1 MRDTPTHIRDYEL
14 LDVIAAG
21 AHSIVHRAVDRRTG
35 ATVAI
40 KQVTDPL
47 ARRHSRREAALLMRM
62 RHPALPTLFSVHED
76 DDATWLVME
85 CIPGND
91 LAVQIERRAQPFPL
105 HTVLAW
111 ADQLLDA
118 LIYLHAQTPPIMHN
132 DIKPRNLKLDAQGQ
146 VRLLDFG
153 VAHHVEGDASGYTLA
168 YAAPEQ
174 VATAASDPRSDLYAL
189 TATLYDLCTGVKPP
203 DARLRLMA
211 LAAGRS
217 DPLLPASAWN
227 PALPHALDACL
238 LRGMAL
244 DPAQR
249 FADAT
254 EMREILRA
262 CQSGLADRVEP
273 MNTARI
279 IGREALI
286 GEVRRRLL
294 RPDVQLLTLIGPGGV
309 GKTTVARAVASEVH
323 SRHFRDVRFVDL
335 EDEDPE
341 LQTPPT
347 NGEWRTIQER
357 FNLFDLPLPEE
368 STAQKRPAPQPMHAV
383 LLVLNGAE
391 LLEQDDSRLETILT
405 RSPQLKV
412 LATSRRP
419 LHFRNEHLI
428 VVPPLP
434 TPDPKAAFD
443 VKTALQSP
451 AVQMLLTHAQAL
463 GVELPSTDENIQ
475 RIVELCAELEGL
487 PLALEE
493 AARALR
499 TMDAAAIA
507 GHLLARLRATFTTP
521 ASIVGRRHSLAAS
534 IAWSVMHL
542 TPRQQRLLA
551 RLTIFRSSFSPHAA
565 HVICCSGAPDLESLS
580 EDETESLIR
589 QLAAESL
596 LLLRTNHPSQR
607 YAMLATT
614 RACASGCL
622 PPAELDAL
630 RWRHA
635 DYFVNLVDRG
645 NIVLTPDS
653 ARLEQLSTEYDEL
666 IAALASSIEAH
677 EAVPA
682 LRLATAL
689 WRFWEIQGAYREG
702 LDWLE
707 QALALSA
714 TEDELRARALSC
726 AGALARNQSQYSA
739 AERCFTTALTIYQQ
753 LNDAQGVARMFN
765 ALGSVAYFQDERA
778 AIVYFEKA
786 LKMHQ
791 MLGNQREMAGTL
803 NNLALLA
810 EGQADYPRA
819 AALHQQALELFQ
831 TLEDDVNT
839 AYLLGNLGVV
849 AEHSGELAMATE
861 YYQQSLE
868 LHERTGEKWGMAAM
882 LTNLGSALG
891 RLQRSQEAL
900 RLLIEGLNIFRELD
914 DRAGMAQAL
923 SALAHNAQQ
932 RQAYQDA
939 TRFLAT
945 AERVEAAIG
954 YVAPTLD
961 QQERQELKA
970 TLHAA
975 LGATAFDTLWTA
987 IDALPEETLLAE
999 LPAVREEAETP

>member
-40 KQVTDPL
+40 KQVTDPV

-85 CIPGND
+85 CIPGDD

-118 LIYLHAQTPPIMHN
+118 LIYLHAQAPPVTHN

-153 VAHHVEGDASGYTLA
+153 VAHHVESDASGYTLA

-174 VATAASDPRSDLYAL
+174 VTATAIDPRTDLYTL

-203 DARLRLMA
+203 DARLRLTA

-254 EMREILRA
+254 EMRAALRA
-262 CQSGLADRVEP
+262 CQTGLAAQIEP
-273 MNTARI
+273 VNAARI

-286 GEVRRRLL
+286 GEVRRKLL
-294 RPDVQLLTLIGPGGV
+294 QPDVQIITLVGPGGV

-335 EDEDPE
+335 EDEGSE

-347 NGEWRTIQER
+347 NGEWRTIQDR

-368 STAQKRPAPQPMHAV
+368 ST

-391 LLEQDDSRLETILT
+391 LLDRDDSRLETILT
-405 RSPQLKV
+405 RSPELKV

-419 LHFRNEHLI
+419 LQLRNEHLI

-434 TPDPKAAFD
+434 TPDPQAAFD
-443 VKTALQSP
+443 VETALQSP
-451 AVQMLLTHAQAL
+451 AVQMLLARAQAL
-463 GVELPSTDENIQ
+463 GVDLPSTDENIQ
-475 RIVELCAELEGL
+475 RIVELCAALEGL

-499 TMDAAAIA
+499 TMDAAAVA
-507 GHLLARLRATFTTP
+507 GHLLAQLRNARTTP

-542 TPRQQRLLA
+542 TPLQQRLLA

-565 HVICCSGAPDLESLS
+565 HAICCSGAPDLESLS
-580 EDETESLIR
+580 EDETESLVR

-596 LLLRTNHPSQR
+596 LLLRANHPTQR
-607 YAMLATT
+607 CAMLATT
-614 RACASGCL
+614 RAFASGRL

-630 RWRHA
+630 RRRHA

-645 NIVLTPDS
+645 NILFTPDS

-666 IAALASSIEAH
+666 IAALAWSIEAH
-677 EAVPA
+677 EAVLA

-707 QALALSA
+707 RALALSE

-739 AERCFTTALTIYQQ
+739 AERCFATALTIYQQ

-765 ALGSVAYFQDERA
+765 ALGSVAYFRDARA
-778 AIVYFEKA
+778 AVDYFEKA
-786 LKMHQ
+786 LEMHR
-791 MLGNQREMAGTL
+791 MLGNQRDMAGTL

-819 AALHQQALELFQ
+819 AALHKQALELFQ
-831 TLEDDVNT
+831 VLGDDVNT
-839 AYLLGNLGVV
+839 AYVLGNLGVV

-882 LTNLGSALG
+882 LTNLGSTLG

-900 RLLIEGLNIFRELD
+900 PLLIEGLSIFREVD
-914 DRAGMAQAL
+914 DRAGMTQAL

-939 TRFLAT
+939 AHFLAA

-954 YVAPTLD
+954 YVAPTSD

-975 LGATAFDTLWTA
+975 LGATAFDALWTA
-987 IDALPEETLLAE
+987 IDALPQETLLAE
-999 LPAVREEAETP
+999 LPTRKQEQETP

>member
-21 AHSIVHRAVDRRTG
+21 AHSIVHRAVERRTG

-62 RHPALPTLFSVHED
+62 RHPALPTLFSIHED

-85 CIPGND
+85 CIPGDD

-118 LIYLHAQTPPIMHN
+118 LIYLHAQTPPVTHN

-153 VAHHVEGDASGYTLA
+153 VAHYVEGDVSGYTLA

-227 PALPHALDACL
+227 PALPHALDTCL

-254 EMREILRA
+254 EMRELLRA

-273 MNTARI
+273 MNAARI

-294 RPDVQLLTLIGPGGV
+294 QLDVQILTLIGPGGV

-335 EDEDPE
+335 EDEGSE

-368 STAQKRPAPQPMHAV
+368 ST

-391 LLEQDDSRLETILT
+391 LLDRDDSRLEAILT

-419 LHFRNEHLI
+419 LHFCNEHLI

-443 VKTALQSP
+443 VETALQSP
-451 AVQMLLTHAQAL
+451 AVQMLLARAQAL
-463 GVELPSTDENIQ
+463 GVDLPSTDENIQ
-475 RIVELCAELEGL
+475 RIVELCAALEGL

-499 TMDAAAIA
+499 TMDAAAVA
-507 GHLLARLRATFTTP
+507 GHLLAQLRDARTTP

-534 IAWSVMHL
+534 IAWSVLHL
-542 TPRQQRLLA
+542 TPRQQRLLE

-565 HVICCSGAPDLESLS
+565 HAICCSGAPDLESLS
-580 EDETESLIR
+580 EDETESLVR
-589 QLAAESL
+589 QLAVESL
-596 LLLRTNHPSQR
+596 LLLRANHPTQR
-607 YAMLATT
+607 CAMLATT
-614 RACASGCL
+614 RAFASGRL

-630 RWRHA
+630 RRRHA

-645 NIVLTPDS
+645 NILLTPDS

-666 IAALASSIEAH
+666 IAALAWSIEAH
-677 EAVPA
+677 EAVLA

-707 QALALSA
+707 RALALSE

-739 AERCFTTALTIYQQ
+739 AERCFAAALTIYQQ

-765 ALGSVAYFQDERA
+765 ALGSVAYFQDARA
-778 AIVYFEKA
+778 AIDYFEEA
-786 LKMHQ
+786 LNMHQ

-839 AYLLGNLGVV
+839 AYVLGNLGVV
-849 AEHSGELAMATE
+849 AEHSGELAKATQ

-882 LTNLGSALG
+882 LTNLGSTLG

-900 RLLIEGLNIFRELD
+900 PLLIEGLSIFREVD

-975 LGATAFDTLWTA
+975 LGATAFDALWTA
-987 IDALPEETLLAE
+987 IDALPQEALLAE
-999 LPAVREEAETP
+999 QPIVTEGAETP

>member
-1 MRDTPTHIRDYEL
+1 MHDTHRNDYQL

-21 AHSIVHRAVDRRTG
+21 AHSIVHRALDRRTG

-40 KQVTDPL
+40 KQVTDPV

-62 RHPALPTLFSVHED
+62 RHPALPTIFSVHED
-76 DDATWLVME
+76 DDASWLVME
-85 CIPGND
+85 CIPGDD

-118 LIYLHAQTPPIMHN
+118 LIYLHAQTPPVTHN

-174 VATAASDPRSDLYAL
+174 VATAANDPRTDLYAL

-203 DARLRLMA
+203 DARLRLSA
-211 LAAGRS
+211 FAAGRS

-254 EMREILRA
+254 EMRQFLRA
-262 CQSGLADRVEP
+262 CQSGLVDRVEP
-273 MNTARI
+273 VNAARI
-279 IGREALI
+279 IGRDALI

-294 RPDVQLLTLIGPGGV
+294 QPDVQLLTLIGPGGV

-335 EDEDPE
+335 EDEGSE

-347 NGEWRTIQER
+347 NGEWRTIQDR

-368 STAQKRPAPQPMHAV
+368 TTAQARADQQPLHDV

-391 LLEQDDSRLETILT
+391 LLDRDDSRLETILT

-434 TPDPKAAFD
+434 TPDPQAAFD
-443 VKTALQSP
+443 VETALQSP
-451 AVQMLLTHAQAL
+451 AVQLLLARAQAL
-463 GVELPSTDENIQ
+463 SVDLPATDENIQ
-475 RIVELCAELEGL
+475 RIVELCAALEGL

-499 TMDAAAIA
+499 TMDAAAVA
-507 GHLLARLRATFTTP
+507 GHLLAQLSDARTTT

-551 RLTIFRSSFSPHAA
+551 RLTIFRSSFSAHAA
-565 HVICCSGAPDLESLS
+565 HAICCSGAPDLESLS
-580 EDETESLIR
+580 EDETESLVR

-596 LLLRTNHPSQR
+596 LLLRANHPTQR

-614 RACASGCL
+614 RAFASGCL

-666 IAALASSIEAH
+666 IAALAWGIEAH

-689 WRFWEIQGAYREG
+689 WRYWEIQGAYREG
-702 LDWLE
+702 LRWLE

-714 TEDELRARALSC
+714 TDDELRAKALSC

-739 AERCFTTALTIYQQ
+739 AERCFNTALSIYQQ
-753 LNDAQGVARMFN
+753 LNDAYGVARMLN
-765 ALGSVAYFQDERA
+765 ALGSVAYFQDATA
-778 AIVYFEKA
+778 ATAYFEKA
-786 LKMHQ
+786 LEMHSR
-791 MLGNQREMAGTL
+791 LCETREMAGAL

-810 EGQADYPRA
+810 EGQADYQRA
-819 AALHQQALELFQ
+819 AALHKQALALFQ
-831 TLEDDVNT
+831 SLGDDVNA
-839 AYLLGNLGVV
+839 AYVLGNLGVV
-849 AEHSGELAMATE
+849 AEYSGDFQMATE
-861 YYQQSLE
+861 YYQQSLD
-868 LHERTGEKWGMAAM
+868 LHELTGEKWGMAAM
-882 LTNLGSALG
+882 LTNLGSALERLRRG
-891 RLQRSQEAL
+891 REAL
-900 RLLIEGLNIFRELD
+900 PLLIEGLNIFSELD
-914 DRAGMAQAL
+914 DRAGIAQAL
-923 SALAHNAQQ
+923 SALARNALHRKAHQDATQYLAAAERIEAEIGYVPPAPDQQQ
-932 RQAYQDA
+932 RQ
-939 TRFLAT
+939 
-945 AERVEAAIG
+945 EIKE
-954 YVAPTLD
+954 TL
-961 QQERQELKA
+961 L
-970 TLHAA
+970 AA
-975 LGATAFDTLWTA
+975 LGASNFHAAWRAAYAAPTTPLAG
-987 IDALPEETLLAE
+987 LPGLCRTQ
-999 LPAVREEAETP
+999 ETP